1 MPKVL
6 TKEQIKQYHEEGFI
20 FPIQVIPKDEALA
33 IAAKIEEAERLFP
46 QEIHA
51 KNRNNLHLSFSFLDK
66 LVHNKIVVDA
76 MEDLLGPDLALWATV
91 MFIKEPSSEHYVSWH
106 QDATYM
112 GMNANRFA
120 TPWISLSTSDRNTG
134 CMTMIPG
141 AHLQEIVNH
150 EDTFDNNNILTRGQI
165 INNVDES
172 LGVDL
177 ILEPGEMSI
186 HSATVVHASKP
197 NRSNNRRI
205 GFALQSYMPPNIKQV
220 FGENFWTHVRG
231 KKRCDPNGMTL
242 DRPRYDM
249 DPNTVAQRKIVN
261 ENLARILYKD
271 SDIKRNY

>member
-1 MPKVL
+1 
-6 TKEQIKQYHEEGFI
+6 
-20 FPIQVIPKDEALA
+20 
-33 IAAKIEEAERLFP
+33 
-46 QEIHA
+46 
-51 KNRNNLHLSFSFLDK
+51 
-66 LVHNKIVVDA
+66 
-76 MEDLLGPDLALWATV
+76 MEDLMGPDLALWATV
-91 MFIKEPSSEHYVSWH
+91 MFIKEPSSEYYVSWH

-112 GMNANRFA
+112 GMNGNRFA
-120 TPWISLSTSDRNTG
+120 TPWISLSTCNRETG

-141 AHLQEIVNH
+141 THLQEIISH
-150 EDTFDNNNILTRGQI
+150 EDTFDNNNILTRGQVVRNI
-165 INNVDES
+165 DES

-186 HSATVVHASKP
+186 HSGTVVHASKP

-220 FGENFWTHVRG
+220 LGENFWTHIRG
-231 KKRCDPNGMTL
+231 KQRSDPDGMTL

-271 SDIKRNY
+271 SDLERNY

>member
-46 QEIHA
+46 QEIHG

-141 AHLQEIVNH
+141 THLQEIVNH

-186 HSATVVHASKP
+186 HSGTVVHASKP

-220 FGENFWTHVRG
+220 FGKNFWTHVRG

>member
-91 MFIKEPSSEHYVSWH
+91 MFIKEPSSDHYVSWH

-186 HSATVVHASKP
+186 HSGTVVHASKP

-220 FGENFWTHVRG
+220 FGKNFWTHVRG

>member
-1 MPKVL
+1 M
-6 TKEQIKQYHEEGFI
+6 QIKQYHDEGFV
-20 FPIQVIPKDEALA
+20 FPIRIMSKDEALA
-33 IAAKIEEAERLFP
+33 IAAMIENAEKLYP
-46 QEIHA
+46 EEMHA
-51 KNRNNLHLSFSFLDK
+51 ENRNNLHLSFSFLDK
-66 LVHNKIVVDA
+66 LVHNKVVVDA

-120 TPWISLSTSDRNTG
+120 TPWISLSTCNMEAG

-141 AHLQEIVNH
+141 NHLQEILSH
-150 EDTFDNNNILTRGQI
+150 EDTFDNDNILTRGQV

-186 HSATVVHASKP
+186 HSGTIVHASKP

-205 GFALQSYMPPNIKQV
+205 GFALQSYMPPDIKQV
-220 FGENFWTHVRG
+220 VGKNIWTHVRG
-231 KKRCDPNGMTL
+231 KQRSDPDGMTL
-242 DRPRYDM
+242 DRPKYDM
-249 DPNTVAQRKIVN
+249 DPNTVAQRKIAN
-261 ENLARILYKD
+261 KNLARILYKD
-271 SDIKRNY
+271 SDLKRNY

>member
-186 HSATVVHASKP
+186 HSGTVVHASKP

-220 FGENFWTHVRG
+220 FGKNFWTHVRG

>member
-6 TKEQIKQYHEEGFI
+6 TKMQIKQYHDEGFV
-20 FPIQVIPKDEALA
+20 FPIRIMSKDEALA
-33 IAAKIEEAERLFP
+33 IAAKIEKAEKLYP
-46 QEIHA
+46 EEMHA
-51 KNRNNLHLSFSFLDK
+51 ENRNNLHLSFSFLDR
-66 LVHNKIVVDA
+66 LVHNKVVVDA

-186 HSATVVHASKP
+186 HSGTVVHASKP

-220 FGENFWTHVRG
+220 FGKNFWTHVRG

-271 SDIKRNY
+271 SNLKRNY

>member
-186 HSATVVHASKP
+186 HSGTVVHASKP

-220 FGENFWTHVRG
+220 FGENFWTHVSG

>member
-6 TKEQIKQYHEEGFI
+6 TKEQIKQYHEEGFV
-20 FPIQVIPKDEALA
+20 FPIRIMSKDEALA
-33 IAAKIEEAERLFP
+33 IATKIENAEKLYP
-46 QEIHA
+46 KEMHSE
-51 KNRNNLHLSFSFLDK
+51 NRNNLHLSFSFLDK

-76 MEDLLGPDLALWATV
+76 MEDILGPDLALWATV

-186 HSATVVHASKP
+186 HSGTVVHASKP

-220 FGENFWTHVRG
+220 FGKNFWTHVRG